1 MVRRKRLPKYQR
13 TAGRN
18 DTTRNIDLGD
28 EIKREKEQCN
38 TLNMEYSWT
47 DVCKKIPKCMLFH
60 VDELR
65 EIASRGL
72 GPCSYKMVD
81 EFLMFA
87 FEELIEENALTVEK
101 FIVLQERADS
111 LIFSDAQ
118 IMFKAIAAIRRK
130 FNETANKPA
139 NNIKLTDYETVSLIG
154 LKFDYKERVSDSGR
168 TKPAENTREIVD
180 SSLKFKTEG
189 MEPVGATTG
198 PRFLNE
204 EYEEKVDEY
213 YKNQAPTISRQIFKR
228 KIIDTLK
235 SANFESELAD
245 FLGFEAI
252 EFVEYII
259 EHRDSIIASDSDG
272 RTSTQSQEQQ
282 VWKTVTKM
290 DKISKKMS
298 SERGK
303 KTKKKIMTLNL

>member
-1 MVRRKRLPKYQR
+1 MVGKRRLPKYQR
-13 TAGRN
+13 TAGSGKN
-18 DTTRNIDLGD
+18 TRKVDFGD
-28 EIKREKEQCN
+28 EIKREKEQSN
-38 TLNMEYSWT
+38 TLNIKYSWP
-47 DVCKKIPKCMLFH
+47 DVCKKIPKCVLFRAY
-60 VDELR
+60 ELR
-65 EIASRGL
+65 EIASKGL

-101 FIVLQERADS
+101 FIVLQERADN

-118 IMFKAIAAIRRK
+118 LMFKAIVAIRRK

-139 NNIKLTDYETVSLIG
+139 NNIKLTDYETASLIG
-154 LKFDYKERVSDSGR
+154 LKFNYKERVSDSER

-189 MEPVGATTG
+189 MEPVGATIG
-198 PRFLNE
+198 PKFLNE
-204 EYEEKVDEY
+204 KYEEKMDEY

-252 EFVEYII
+252 EFMEYII
-259 EHRDSIIASDSDG
+259 QHRDSIIASDSDE

-282 VWKTVTKM
+282 LWKTVTKM
-290 DKISKKMS
+290 DKISNKMS

-303 KTKKKIMTLNL
+303 KRNKKIMTLN